1 MHVDGY
7 LLLKTVHVVG
17 ATVLIGTGAGI
28 AFFMLMAHLTKD
40 ARTVAVVARM
50 VVIADYVFT
59 ASAAVTQPITGIMLA
74 RRAGLPLLDAWVG
87 WSIVLY
93 MLIGALWIPV
103 VGMQIR
109 MRDMAM
115 TAAAADAPL
124 PEAYHALFRRWF
136 AFGVPA
142 FMAIMV
148 ILLLMITRP

>member
-74 RRAGLPLLDAWVG
+74 RRAGLPLLDGWVG

>member
-74 RRAGLPLLDAWVG
+74 RRAGLPLLDGWVG

-148 ILLLMITRP
+148 ILWLMITRP